1 VFADA
6 IELLA
11 SRGISKQ
18 RIAYVGD
25 SFVNDVSGAL
35 NAGLVPL
42 LLDPY
47 DDHDNE
53 DCERIHSLHEL
64 LAFV

>member
-1 VFADA
+1 
-6 IELLA
+6 LLA
-11 SRGISKQ
+11 SQGISKD

-25 SFVNDVSGAL
+25 SFVNDVGGAL

-47 DDHDNE
+47 DDHADE